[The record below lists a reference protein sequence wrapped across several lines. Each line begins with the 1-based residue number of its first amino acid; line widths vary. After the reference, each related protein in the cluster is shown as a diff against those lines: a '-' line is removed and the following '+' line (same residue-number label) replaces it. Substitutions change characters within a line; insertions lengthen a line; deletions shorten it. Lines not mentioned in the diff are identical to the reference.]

1 MKIERIEA
9 SRVKLT
15 FDVTKEEFEI
25 ALDKAFEKEKETIEV
40 KGFRKGHCPRNVFE
54 AKFGVESLFQTALD
68 IIGEEKWNDALD
80 CKDFEVVGQPQL
92 EIDGKLERGNDFK
105 LVFIAPVKPEVK
117 LGQYKDI
124 IVSKPKTE
132 VTDEDVKNGINK
144 LIEKDAVVEA
154 KEDKTIA
161 KGDIAVFDFEGFTD
175 GVAFDGGKAEN
186 YELEIGSNQ
195 FIPGFEDQMVGL
207 KAGEQKDIN
216 VKFPENYN
224 EKLAGKDATF
234 KLNIKD
240 VKTKV
245 YPELTDEYVKSLNK
259 ENVNNAEE
267 LKASVKQEIGQQLHD
282 QARNQILDDAMKI
295 IATNCVIDIPDAM
308 IEQEADRRKQEMI
321 KEAEQYKLDLKT
333 LLGFYGMTEEQ
344 YNAQVGLQAAQY
356 VRYNL
361 IIEKIIEV
369 EKFVATEEEFNKK
382 VAELAKHYNVSE
394 DQIKQFIPADSIN
407 FEINYNKALELI
419 VSSAKFEA

>member
-1 MKIERIEA
+1 
-9 SRVKLT
+9 
-15 FDVTKEEFEI
+15 
-25 ALDKAFEKEKETIEV
+25 
-40 KGFRKGHCPRNVFE
+40 
-54 AKFGVESLFQTALD
+54 
-68 IIGEEKWNDALD
+68 
-80 CKDFEVVGQPQL
+80 
-92 EIDGKLERGNDFK
+92 
-105 LVFIAPVKPEVK
+105 
-117 LGQYKDI
+117 
-124 IVSKPKTE
+124 
-132 VTDEDVKNGINK
+132 
-144 LIEKDAVVEA
+144 
-154 KEDKTIA
+154 
-161 KGDIAVFDFEGFTD
+161 
-175 GVAFDGGKAEN
+175 
-186 YELEIGSNQ
+186 
-195 FIPGFEDQMVGL
+195 
-207 KAGEQKDIN
+207 
-216 VKFPENYN
+216 
-224 EKLAGKDATF
+224 
-234 KLNIKD
+234 
-240 VKTKV
+240 
-245 YPELTDEYVKSLNK
+245 
-259 ENVNNAEE
+259 
-267 LKASVKQEIGQQLHD
+267 
-282 QARNQILDDAMKI
+282 MKI